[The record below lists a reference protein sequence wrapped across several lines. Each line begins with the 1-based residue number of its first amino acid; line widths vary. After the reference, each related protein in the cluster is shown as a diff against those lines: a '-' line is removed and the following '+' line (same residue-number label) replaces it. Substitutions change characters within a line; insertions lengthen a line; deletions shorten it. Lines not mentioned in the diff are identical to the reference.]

1 MKDDRDCQSL
11 PLAALSLTTLILNL
25 SSTTILKNL
34 KLHFLKLSIGC
45 RAGFVVFIVMETF
58 TYQMEET
65 VWIVTDAIIVST
77 ASMVMGTWN
86 VSPARY
92 SS

>member
-1 MKDDRDCQSL
+1 MSVPAFGRFVSDNFDIEFEFRN
-11 PLAALSLTTLILNL
+11 NL
-25 SSTTILKNL
+25 EEYKSCI
-34 KLHFLKLSIGC
+34 FLDLSIGC